1 MATSAS
7 AKAGKVH
14 RKRRDDLARF
24 FDIMVLLLG
33 VLLGSPRNL
42 AKPCQRRQSASPPH
56 RGLRRAM
63 EPQLAGG
70 TEFCPN
76 DPLSGAQGSVPKG
89 FGSHVGKPPHCIR
102 TPWPEPCR
110 LYR

>member
-1 MATSAS
+1 MAMSAS

-14 RKRRDDLARF
+14 RKRRDDMARF

-42 AKPCQRRQSASPPH
+42 AKPCRCRQSAPPQH
-56 RGLRRAM
+56 RRLRRAM

-76 DPLSGAQGSVPKG
+76 DPLWFAGLAPGGVGCPERFWGS
-89 FGSHVGKPPHCIR
+89 
-102 TPWPEPCR
+102 CR
-110 LYR
+110 QAASLHLRSLA